1 MAAESMRIWVDADA
15 CPNAVKEIIFRAAER
30 LQIETTLVANQFIR
44 VPKSRFIKS
53 MQVASG
59 FDVAD
64 DAIVARLQPGDLV
77 ITADI
82 PLASEV
88 VTTGGTA
95 LNPRG
100 TFYDAENIAQHLSR
114 RNRMEELRSTG
125 AITGGPAPLSKTEI
139 QAFANQLD
147 RFLTR
152 LTPKPETST
161 D

>member
-1 MAAESMRIWVDADA
+1 MRLWVDADA
-15 CPNAVKEIIFRAAER
+15 CPNAVKEIIFRAADR
-30 LQIETTLVANQFIR
+30 RQIETTLVANQFIR
-44 VPKSRFIKS
+44 VPKSRFIKA

-64 DAIVARLQPGDLV
+64 DTIVAKMCPGDLV

-82 PLASEV
+82 PLANEV
-88 VTTGGTA
+88 VARGGTA

-100 TFYDAENIAQHLSR
+100 TFYDAENIAQHLSQ
-114 RNRMEELRSTG
+114 RNRSEELRATG
-125 AITGGPAPLSKTEI
+125 AISGGPPPLSKAEI

-152 LTPKPETST
+152 FAAKPDVSSKSGCG
-161 D
+161 